1 QTNRQGKTTI
11 LGGDMIEFVDYN
23 AMMKL
28 RRDYNLGT
36 RNKETRAAANL
47 YEKLRK
53 LKMLDQFKQEAMTGH
68 DKEAV

>member
-1 QTNRQGKTTI
+1 
-11 LGGDMIEFVDYN
+11 MIEFVDYN

-28 RRDYNLGT
+28 RRAYNLGT

-53 LKMLDQFKQEAMTGH
+53 LKMLDQLKQEAITKH
-68 DKEAV
+68 DGEQ

>member
-1 QTNRQGKTTI
+1 
-11 LGGDMIEFVDYN
+11 MVEFVDYTS
-23 AMMKL
+23 MMKL

-53 LKMLDQFKQEAMTGH
+53 LKMLDQLKQEAMTG
-68 DKEAV
+68 DQK

>member
-1 QTNRQGKTTI
+1 
-11 LGGDMIEFVDYN
+11 MIEFVDYN

-28 RRDYNLGT
+28 CRDYNLGT

-53 LKMLDQFKQEAMTGH
+53 LKMLDQLKQEAITKRY
-68 DKEAV
+68 KECVQ

>member
-1 QTNRQGKTTI
+1 
-11 LGGDMIEFVDYN
+11 MIEFVDYTS
-23 AMMKL
+23 MMKL

-53 LKMLDQFKQEAMTGH
+53 LKLLDQLKQETMTGH
-68 DKEAV
+68 DKECAQ

>member
-1 QTNRQGKTTI
+1 MNE
-11 LGGDMIEFVDYN
+11 LLDYN
-23 AMMKL
+23 SMMKL

-53 LKMLDQFKQEAMTGH
+53 LKMLDQLKQEAMTKR

>member
-1 QTNRQGKTTI
+1 
-11 LGGDMIEFVDYN
+11 MIEFVDYN

-28 RRDYNLGT
+28 RRDYNLDT

-53 LKMLDQFKQEAMTGH
+53 LKMLDQLKQEAITKH
-68 DKEAV
+68 DGEQQ

>member
-1 QTNRQGKTTI
+1 MN
-11 LGGDMIEFVDYN
+11 EFVDYTS
-23 AMMKL
+23 MMKL

-53 LKMLDQFKQEAMTGH
+53 LKLLDQLKQEAMTGH
-68 DKEAV
+68 DKERAQ

>member
-1 QTNRQGKTTI
+1 
-11 LGGDMIEFVDYN
+11 MIEFVDYTS
-23 AMMKL
+23 MMKL

>member
-1 QTNRQGKTTI
+1 MN
-11 LGGDMIEFVDYN
+11 EFVDYPT
-23 AMMKL
+23 MMKL
-28 RRDYNLGT
+28 RRAYNLGT

-53 LKMLDQFKQEAMTGH
+53 LKMLDQLKQEAMTRH

>member
-1 QTNRQGKTTI
+1 
-11 LGGDMIEFVDYN
+11 MIEFVDYN

-53 LKMLDQFKQEAMTGH
+53 LKMLDQLKQEAMTG
-68 DKEAV
+68 DQK

>member
-1 QTNRQGKTTI
+1 
-11 LGGDMIEFVDYN
+11 MIGFIDYN
-23 AMMKL
+23 EMMKL

-53 LKMLDQFKQEAMTGH
+53 LKMLDQLKQEAMTGH

>member
-1 QTNRQGKTTI
+1 
-11 LGGDMIEFVDYN
+11 MIEFVDYN

>member
-1 QTNRQGKTTI
+1 MMG
-11 LGGDMIEFVDYN
+11 LVDYTE
-23 AMMKL
+23 MMKL

-53 LKMLDQFKQEAMTGH
+53 LKMLDQLKAESLNVTRR
-68 DKEAV
+68 DKDGVKG

>member
-1 QTNRQGKTTI
+1 
-11 LGGDMIEFVDYN
+11 MVEFVDYN

-53 LKMLDQFKQEAMTGH
+53 LKMLDQLKQEAMTGH

>member
-1 QTNRQGKTTI
+1 
-11 LGGDMIEFVDYN
+11 MIEFADYN
-23 AMMKL
+23 SMMKL

-36 RNKETRAAANL
+36 RNEETRAAANL

-53 LKMLDQFKQEAMTGH
+53 LKMLDKLKQEVMTGH

>member
-1 QTNRQGKTTI
+1 
-11 LGGDMIEFVDYN
+11 MVEFVDYTS
-23 AMMKL
+23 MMKL